1 MNDPWATAAVF
12 AILAAGAAW
21 FATKRLI
28 PALHARAIL
37 DHPNARSSHDRPT
50 PRGGGLAVL
59 AVTIPALALAAAIQ
73 GAGEIWIVLAAAMA
87 LAMVSWLDD
96 RRSLGAGARLA
107 VQAVAVAAG
116 LAVLPGPV
124 LQGVLPAWLDLALT
138 ALAWLWFVNLFN
150 FMDGIDGIAGAECL
164 ALAGG
169 VVLVT
174 ALPDRPTELVL
185 YAAVMGGA
193 VAGFLPW
200 NWHRARVFLGDVG
213 SVPLGFLMGWLL
225 LALAASGAWEAA
237 AILPLYYLADAT
249 ITLVR
254 RAMRGERVWRAHRE
268 HYYQRAVQRGLTH
281 AETVRAV
288 TAGNV
293 ALIGLAVAAESEL
306 GWTAL
311 PMAAAVVAVVLWR
324 LAAGRP

>member
-1 MNDPWATAAVF
+1 MSGPWSIAALF

-37 DHPNARSSHDRPT
+37 DRPNARSSHDRPT
-50 PRGGGLAVL
+50 PRGGGMAVL
-59 AVTIPALALAAAIQ
+59 GVALPALGLAAALQ
-73 GAGEIWIVLAAAMA
+73 GAGEVWIVLAAAA
-87 LAMVSWLDD
+87 GLATVSWLDD
-96 RRSLGAGARLA
+96 RRGLDAGARLA
-107 VQAVAVAAG
+107 VQAIAVAAG
-116 LAVLPGPV
+116 LAALPGPV
-124 LQGVLPAWLDLALT
+124 LQGFLPAWLDLALT
-138 ALAWLWFVNLFN
+138 ALVWLWFVNLFN
-150 FMDGIDGIAGAECL
+150 FMDGIDGIAGAESL

-169 VVLVT
+169 IVFVT

-185 YAAVMGGA
+185 YAAALGGA

-249 ITLVR
+249 ITLGR

-268 HYYQRAVQRGLTH
+268 HFYQRAVQRGLSH
-281 AETVRAV
+281 AEAVRAV
-288 TAGNV
+288 TAGNL
-293 ALIGLAVAAESEL
+293 ALIGLAVAAEAEL

-324 LAAGRP
+324 LSAGRP